1 MKVVVLGCGRVG
13 SRLSQVL
20 DRQGHDVTVID
31 RNAEQFRRLGSE
43 FRGRT
48 IRGTG
53 IDGDVLR
60 SAGIESADLF
70 VAVTNGDNTSIMA
83 SQMAKELF
91 NVPRVVTRI
100 YDPVRE
106 DLYSQLG
113 LDTVCPTTT
122 MTELILG
129 KVLPDGQSHQADGER

>member
-1 MKVVVLGCGRVG
+1 MKVVILGCGRVG
-13 SRLSQVL
+13 SRLSKLL
-20 DRQGHDVTVID
+20 DAQGHQVTVID
-31 RNAEQFRRLGSE
+31 RNAEQFQRLGPE

-48 IRGTG
+48 VRGTG

-106 DLYSQLG
+106 ELYSRLG
-113 LDTVCPTTT
+113 LETVCPTTT
-122 MTELILG
+122 MTQRILDKLEIG
-129 KVLPDGQSHQADGER
+129 AGAGQTGEER